1 MTDFA
6 RNKKALHDFAI
17 EETYEAGI
25 QLTGPEVKSVREGQA
40 NLKESYARVRD
51 GEVFLI
57 GAHISPYANARQERQ
72 LPTRDRKLLLHRK
85 EIDRLIGKSQEE
97 GKTLIPLK
105 LYSKNGIVKL
115 QIAVASRKR
124 QYDKRREIA
133 KKTADREIERA
144 MKERAAPLE
153 RFATQIAHF
162 STLRL
167 GLRFSARR
175 RSARRLVSISAKLN
189 RESARADVAG
199 KRSRAKPE
207 AKLKQGVVGS
217 VLSLANLSKW

>member
-1 MTDFA
+1 VTDFA

-25 QLTGPEVKSVREGQA
+25 QLTGPEVKSVREGRA

-72 LPTRDRKLLLHRK
+72 HPTRDRKLLLHRK
-85 EIDRLIGKSQEE
+85 EIDRLVGKSQEE

-144 MKERAAPLE
+144 MKER
-153 RFATQIAHF
+153 
-162 STLRL
+162 LR
-167 GLRFSARR
+167 R
-175 RSARRLVSISAKLN
+175 
-189 RESARADVAG
+189 
-199 KRSRAKPE
+199 
-207 AKLKQGVVGS
+207 
-217 VLSLANLSKW
+217 